1 MPVLM
6 SVSVSRALRTEISCD
21 NYGRPRSKKIAVYRR
36 FFVYRLQLML
46 LLAFFGSAALWAQ
59 DAEQDDEASDEAQ
72 VEEEASLPADA
83 VSDEE
88 IEELLG
94 LDEDYSEIEEEEFNP
109 TEGVRFEQS
118 IPYPTDI

>member
-1 MPVLM
+1 M
-6 SVSVSRALRTEISCD
+6 
-21 NYGRPRSKKIAVYRR
+21 
-36 FFVYRLQLML
+36 YRLQLML
-46 LLAFFGSAALWAQ
+46 LLVFLGSAALWAQ
-59 DAEQDDEASDEAQ
+59 DPEPEVEASDDDAQ
-72 VEEEASLPADA
+72 VEAETSPPADE
-83 VSDEE
+83 VTDEE